1 MNEKDRREGD
11 RYVSETPR
19 GSADPRKLKGAIVGP
34 GGAQDR
40 GGVIVDTSNAVLLS
54 DVTVSTID
62 RSDGDRGFDYF
73 ALMLAGRVN
82 QTKDTAQVLFIMN
95 TDGAAAIVTELLAL
109 LARTKQ
115 DPEVVGQFIED
126 LRQRLD
132 TLQAEGS
139 FDPVDD

>member
-1 MNEKDRREGD
+1 
-11 RYVSETPR
+11 
-19 GSADPRKLKGAIVGP
+19 VGP